1 MRTFISLIAA
11 LSVVIFAIS
20 MSSVSALEGDSEE
33 VPVEEPVEQ
42 EDGENPE
49 FEDGDTGVIDDC
61 EGEIYL
67 TPEAAEAASP
77 SGQFHEHQVEGKTY
91 YMLDGE
97 TEKASDTSK

>member
-1 MRTFISLIAA
+1 MRTIISLVVA

-49 FEDGDTGVIDDC
+49 FEDGDTVIIDEC

-77 SGQFHEHQVEGKTY
+77 SGQFHEHQVQGKTY
-91 YMLDGE
+91 YMIDEE
-97 TEKASDTSK
+97 TEEVSDTFK